1 MNGLDLFSVKYA
13 TLKHSTKALSALPR
27 QKEKSHALP
36 PPLNQRIPGAREAD
50 TLRAVL
56 SVLSMSG
63 HWHRRVEVQGVM
75 THSKGGDFL
84 RPSRMQGFP
93 DVIALVAGRAG
104 GIAVKA
110 PGGRLSGLQAQTL
123 AALQAAGAVSLVVV
137 SIDTFS
143 RVLAGRIAVS
153 SLPLC
158 AGIPAA

>member
-1 MNGLDLFSVKYA
+1 MKRITRA
-13 TLKHSTKALSALPR
+13 TLKHSTKALPAIPR

-36 PPLNQRIPGAREAD
+36 PPLNQRRPGVREAD

-56 SVLSMSG
+56 SVLSMGG

-75 THSKGGDFL
+75 THSHGRDFM

-93 DVIALVAGRAG
+93 DVIALVE
-104 GIAVKA
+104 GIVWGIEVKA
-110 PGGRLSGLQAQTL
+110 PGGRLTGSQAQTL
-123 AALQAAGAVSLVVV
+123 AELQAAGGVSLVVV
-137 SIDTFS
+137 SVDTFS
-143 RVLAGRIAVS
+143 HVLSGRIAVS